1 MALRRFVKG
10 GADDFGLFHGT
21 FHIRDF
27 FGAFVDEQDDQ
38 IDVGIVGI
46 DGVGQRLQQNSLA
59 GTRRGHDETALT
71 TADGRHDVDD
81 AVGKIFLAVFH
92 DQLVIRI
99 DGRQVV
105 EQNEIFGIFRRFEA
119 DLRHFEQGKV
129 AFAFFWGAD
138 LAGND
143 IAFTQGKAA
152 DLGGRN
158 IDVVRAG
165 HVAAQRRAQEAE
177 AVGQDLQDAIPVDGT
192 VLGGTGLQEGED
204 EFLLAHGAGI
214 FDLVL
219 LSQFHQG
226 LHAAGFQFCQAQ
238 AAI

>member
-1 MALRRFVKG
+1 M
-10 GADDFGLFHGT
+10 
-21 FHIRDF
+21 
-27 FGAFVDEQDDQ
+27 
-38 IDVGIVGI
+38 
-46 DGVGQRLQQNSLA
+46 
-59 GTRRGHDETALT
+59 
-71 TADGRHDVDD
+71 
-81 AVGKIFLAVFH
+81 
-92 DQLVIRI
+92 IRI

-138 LAGND
+138 LTGND

-165 HVAAQRRAQEAE
+165 HVAAQGRAQEAE

-204 EFLLAHGAGI
+204 EFLFAHGAGI

-219 LSQFHQG
+219 FSQFHQG